1 MREEMKKYLDLVKS
15 QVGYSEQ
22 VGGYT
27 KYGDWYG
34 KTIEF
39 DADYSAQPWCDM
51 FLSWAAR
58 QLGYQ
63 DWIGQ
68 FAYTP
73 YHAQWFL
80 EHGAWG
86 TTPTVGAFVFYDW
99 GGSKII
105 DNIDHVGVV
114 TGVDGS
120 LIHTVEGNIDGGHAR
135 EKVRDQTY
143 VVGYGYPEKVK
154 ARLDAE
160 QAALASTGQAAKGT
174 DALARGHDETIA
186 QTGTRL
192 PLAAGWPGDGA
203 FPAPDAPLL
212 AVPVILAALGL
223 YAGVHFRRLVRLHQA
238 WRRLW
243 RRV

>member
-1 MREEMKKYLDLVKS
+1 MREETKKFLDLVKS

-22 VGGYT
+22 AGGYT

-34 KTIEF
+34 KAVEF

-51 FLSWAAR
+51 FLSWAGT

-73 YHAQWFL
+73 DHAHWFL

-99 GGSKII
+99 GHSKII
-105 DNIDHVGVV
+105 DNIDHIGVV
-114 TGVDGS
+114 TEVDGS
-120 LIHTVEGNIDGGHAR
+120 LIHTIEGNIDGGHAR
-135 EKVRDQTY
+135 EKVRDQSA
-143 VVGYGYPEKVK
+143 VVGYGYPEKIK
-154 ARLDAE
+154 EQLDA
-160 QAALASTGQAAKGT
+160 QAAQRAAEGTGSHG
-174 DALARGHDETIA
+174 ETIA
-186 QTGTRL
+186 QTGTL
-192 PLAAGWPGDGA
+192 VPFAAGWPGDGVL
-203 FPAPDAPLL
+203 PAPDAPLM
-212 AVPVILAALGL
+212 AVPVILAALAL

-238 WRRLW
+238 WRRVL
-243 RRV
+243 RRI